1 MTQTPEPK
9 PRNHAEEIDLVR
21 EWFDASKARREREEL
36 SRIEF
41 ELDCDDL

>member
-1 MTQTPEPK
+1 MTQTTEPK

-21 EWFDASKARREREEL
+21 EWFEASKARREHEQQR
-36 SRIEF
+36 RIEL